1 MEKNYL
7 INQENGITC
16 VRFTQKPTHADLQ
29 QAVDDIAENHPYE
42 FRLWDLSD
50 VHFDLSMEEIQAIA
64 DYGKRRFTKP
74 NKAAFVAPQ
83 DLSYGVMRA
92 FEVYRKQDHA
102 DARVF
107 RTRQEALEWLDK
119 NRKTKTSG

>member
-1 MEKNYL
+1 MAKIYL
-7 INQENGITC
+7 INHENGITC
-16 VRFTQKPTHADLQ
+16 VRFIQKPSYADLQ
-29 QAVDDIAENHPYE
+29 RAVDDLAENYPYE

-50 VHFDLSMEEIQAIA
+50 VLFDLSMEDIQAIA

-107 RTRQEALEWLDK
+107 RTREEALEWLNK
-119 NRKTKTSG
+119 KRKSSG